1 MINSKGFS
9 YDRLMNLNF
18 GHCLYQS
25 LKEISVDIYYQRYE
39 SEQLSKS
46 LQQAITQQVI
56 EHMDGIEKKICVP
69 FLVIFYHVHWKSFL
83 VLKY

>member
-1 MINSKGFS
+1 
-9 YDRLMNLNF
+9 
-18 GHCLYQS
+18 
-25 LKEISVDIYYQRYE
+25 
-39 SEQLSKS
+39 
-46 LQQAITQQVI
+46 VI